1 MTYVIAPDFR
11 IKQIEWSLDRPAQVN
26 RSEWTGKRTVVAN
39 PWHGKWRARAELA
52 AVQGEAGVRALRAF
66 LVNLKGAINSF
77 RLYATIELQNA
88 NTGVTVSST
97 AASGASTMAITGYTT
112 AMKAGQYMTVKGQL
126 VCCTADQSGSTVYFQ
141 PPLRQSASAG
151 TTVVTSRP
159 YALVCLTD
167 SRVGWAIGNARMH
180 SISIDVEEAILET
193 DATAPEGEAP

>member
-1 MTYVIAPDFR
+1 MRTW
-11 IKQIEWSLDRPAQVN
+11 WSKPP
-26 RSEWTGKRTVVAN
+26 S
-39 PWHGKWRARAELA
+39 ARAWAALA
-52 AVQGEAGVRALRAF
+52 PAGSIDNAIDPTSSAPRSTGVRALRAF